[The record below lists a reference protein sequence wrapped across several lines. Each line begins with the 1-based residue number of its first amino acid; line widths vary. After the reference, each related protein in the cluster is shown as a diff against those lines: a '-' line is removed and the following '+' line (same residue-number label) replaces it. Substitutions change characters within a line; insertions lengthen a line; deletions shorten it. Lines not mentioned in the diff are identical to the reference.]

1 MSSKK
6 RIYHSDLRTQQS
18 QETKSRIMAS
28 AKQLFESKGFDQV
41 TIDEIAVAAQVSAPS
56 IYAIFKSKRGIL
68 FTIMDE
74 ALSVE
79 QRTELVEEVY
89 KEKSPRR
96 KLEIA
101 AQISRQLYDAEKKQW
116 NMLRGVSIVNPELK
130 KLENEMEKRRYKR
143 QQKTVEAMSKANA
156 FKKDVSI
163 TQARDI
169 LWALTGR
176 DIYRMLVAERRWS
189 SNDYESWLSETL
201 IQNLLKQ

>member
-6 RIYHSDLRTQQS
+6 RTYYSELRTRQS
-18 QETKSRIMAS
+18 QETKARILSS

-41 TIDEIAVAAQVSAPS
+41 TIDEIAAAAQVSAPS

-68 FTIMDE
+68 FMMMDE

-79 QRTELVEEVY
+79 QRSELVEQVY
-89 KEKSPRR
+89 QETSPRR

-101 AQISRQLYDAEKKQW
+101 AKIARQLYDAEKKQLG
-116 NMLRGVSIVNPELK
+116 MLRGVSIVNPQLK

-143 QQKTVEAMSKANA
+143 QQETVKAMAKANV
-156 FKKDVSI
+156 FKEGVS
-163 TQARDI
+163 TAKARDI

-176 DIYRMLVAERRWS
+176 DIYRMLVVEKKWS
-189 SNDYESWLSETL
+189 SDEYELWLSNML
-201 IQNLLKQ
+201 IRDLLK